1 MGKGGVIRSLRVDQK
16 GCLSEAHTYKASGN
30 YISQELLDKD
40 RKNDVPKLSF
50 TLIVDTVRGP
60 YYYKKNEIRFN
71 IEWKTVK
78 EWEQHRL
85 PVAQVAQPAP
95 KKADSEASHDDL
107 RWDPKLMFAAMKPR
121 RRLMMSDVSNPFV

>member
-71 IEWKTVK
+71 SEWKTVK

-95 KKADSEASHDDL
+95 KKGASDL
-107 RWDPKLMFAAMKPR
+107 HLMHAVMKPTDR
-121 RRLMMSDVSNPFV
+121 RRLMMSDVSNPFVSDN